1 MKKYNV
7 EIVTHGD
14 HDDYIDNW
22 IGDYIEA
29 ENEEEAMEKAEQ
41 MKRMIRSRSWKEWQE
56 SLVVNFREYEVY
68 EE

>member
-1 MKKYNV
+1 MKTYCV
-7 EIVTHGD
+7 GMVYD
-14 HDDYIDNW
+14 CYADYTV
-22 IGDYIEA
+22 EA

-56 SLVVNFREYEVY
+56 SLVLNFREYEVY

>member
-1 MKKYNV
+1 MKTYCV
-7 EIVTHGD
+7 RMVYDCYADFTV
-14 HDDYIDNW
+14 
-22 IGDYIEA
+22 EA
-29 ENEEEAMEKAEQ
+29 ENEEEAMKKAEQ

>member
-1 MKKYNV
+1 MKTYCV
-7 EIVTHGD
+7 RMGYD
-14 HDDYIDNW
+14 CYADYT
-22 IGDYIEA
+22 GEA
-29 ENEEEAMEKAEQ
+29 DNEEEAMKKAEQ